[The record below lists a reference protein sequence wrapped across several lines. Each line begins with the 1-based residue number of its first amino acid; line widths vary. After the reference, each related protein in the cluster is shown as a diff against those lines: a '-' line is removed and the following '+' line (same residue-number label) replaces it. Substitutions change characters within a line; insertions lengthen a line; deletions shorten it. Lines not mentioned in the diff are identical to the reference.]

1 MSVTSEN
8 DLAALTN
15 QIMDDPYATSQGV
28 SPAVAIVS

>member
-28 SPAVAIVS
+28 RR